1 MKNKQIKIIFLITL
15 TLLCLSLKQVASQ
28 VSINDADNLFY
39 SLNLNGALD
48 SYQKIY
54 KNNKV
59 NVEDRVLAGRKL
71 AYISWHFNND
81 MENAREIIKNT
92 LNFKSY
98 EVYLY
103 SDLIQYESQANNFNK
118 AKEVYQEAILNI
130 TSENKVN
137 FINTTYPNLILY
149 EAIYKIKNN
158 KQIDNLLINDAL
170 NKIKIANKFD
180 PGILKSAKIQLGLA
194 LLAEDGK
201 GALNAWNLYF
211 NISSKQRATRLLAKP
226 QKELFQILFSWYK
239 TDLSAENREKVIINL
254 ANSRFYEF
262 AYVMNLY
269 LPNKSKTDKPA
280 INDITNY
287 YEFCEQIEYRMY
299 AYYQDF
305 ALAKGNKIKEV
316 KKDIKSIQKQLW
328 HELYWEDKT
337 PKFTRGRF
345 YEELYNRFGT
355 KVYSG
360 KFDGYYFYIGGHAIV
375 DTIKTIEQFNKKAEI
390 QFFVLDLR
398 FSNNYWGWF
407 TNNYGFA
414 GYADDAII
422 VKYREPVSSNP
433 LYYWNKLN
441 NIESLSKWKDEIV
454 ILAAQDDSLS
464 KKNTNASLNGI
475 YERIRLNIY
484 SEIIDSL
491 KSVGFQNDE
500 LRKQFI
506 SIYNDIEYNHII
518 NHEGRHVIDFN
529 TLSKVKIILLGNTEI
544 EFRAT
549 LSQIYFSQ
557 YPLLD
562 IKFEIN
568 NTPHGLA
575 NKKLL
580 ELIANWMDQNEEKI
594 KGFDATKPTIPQLDL
609 LTNKQLIKII
619 ESIEPFLN

>member
-1 MKNKQIKIIFLITL
+1 MKFLKTLKIFFLITIS
-15 TLLCLSLKQVASQ
+15 LLYINIKHAVGQ
-28 VSINDADNLFY
+28 VSTNDADNLFY
-39 SLNLNGALD
+39 SLNLNGALN

-54 KNNKV
+54 KNNKAS
-59 NVEDRVLAGRKL
+59 VEDKALAGRKL

-81 MENAREIIKNT
+81 LEKAREIIKST
-92 LNFKSY
+92 LKFKSY

-103 SDLIQYESQANNFNK
+103 SDLIKYESQANKFNK
-118 AKEVYQEAILNI
+118 AKEVYQEALLNI
-130 TSENKVN
+130 TSKNNVN
-137 FINTTYPNLILY
+137 FINIAYSNLILN

-158 KQIDNLLINDAL
+158 QPIDTLLIQDAL
-170 NKIKIANKFD
+170 NKIEITNKFD

-194 LLAEDGK
+194 LLYKDGK
-201 GALNAWNLYF
+201 EALNAWNLYF
-211 NISSKQRATRLLAKP
+211 NISPKRKATLLLAKP
-226 QKELFQILFSWYK
+226 QKELSQILLNWYK
-239 TDLSAENREKVIINL
+239 TDLSAENREKIILNL
-254 ANSRFYEF
+254 ANSKFYEF

-280 INDITNY
+280 INEITNY
-287 YEFCEQIEYRMY
+287 YKFCEQIECCMY
-299 AYYQDF
+299 AYYQDV
-305 ALAKGNKIKEV
+305 ALVNENNIKKV

-328 HELYWEDKT
+328 SKLYWENKI
-337 PKFTRGRF
+337 PKFKRGRF

-355 KVYSG
+355 KVYSS
-360 KFDGYYFYIGGHAIV
+360 KFNGYYFYIGGHAIV

-390 QFFVLDLR
+390 QLFVLDLR

-407 TNNYGFA
+407 TGNYGFA

-422 VKYREPVSSNP
+422 AKYREPASSNP

-441 NIESLSKWKDEIV
+441 NIESLSKWKDDIV
-454 ILAAQDDSLS
+454 ILSAQDDSLS
-464 KKNTNASLNGI
+464 KKNATANLKGI

-491 KSVGFQNDE
+491 KSLGFENDE

-529 TLSKVKIILLGNTEI
+529 TLSKLKLLFLNNAEL

-580 ELIANWMDQNEEKI
+580 ELIANWMEQNKEKI
-594 KGFDATKPTIPQLDL
+594 KGFDASKPTLPQLDL
-609 LTNKQLIKII
+609 LTNKQLKRII
-619 ESIEPFLN
+619 ESIEPF

>member
-1 MKNKQIKIIFLITL
+1 MKNKQIKITFLITL
-15 TLLCLSLKQVASQ
+15 TLLCLSLKQVVSQ
-28 VSINDADNLFY
+28 KSINEADNLFY
-39 SLNLNGALD
+39 SQNFNGALE
-48 SYQKIY
+48 SYKKVY
-54 KNNKV
+54 KSDKANDV
-59 NVEDRVLAGRKL
+59 DRALAGRKL
-71 AYISWHFNND
+71 AFISWHFNND
-81 MENAREIIKNT
+81 LVKAREFLRNSLELKI
-92 LNFKSY
+92 Y
-98 EVYLY
+98 EVYLFG
-103 SDLIQYESQANNFNK
+103 DLIQYETEANNFTE
-118 AKEVYQEAILNI
+118 AKEVYRQALLNI

-137 FINTTYPNLILY
+137 FINIAYSNLILN

-158 KQIDNLLINDAL
+158 QPIDTLLLQDAL
-170 NKIKIANKFD
+170 NKIEIANKFD
-180 PGILKSAKIQLGLA
+180 PGILKSSKIQLGLA
-194 LLAEDGK
+194 LLFKDGK
-201 GALNAWNLYF
+201 EALNAWNLYF
-211 NISSKQRATRLLAKP
+211 NISSQQKATRLLVKP
-226 QKELFQILFSWYK
+226 QKELSQILLNWYK
-239 TDLSAENREKVIINL
+239 TDLSAENREKIILNL

-269 LPNKSKTDKPA
+269 LPNKSKTDNPA

-299 AYYQDF
+299 AYYQDV
-305 ALAKGNKIKEV
+305 ALANENNIKEV

-328 HELYWEDKT
+328 NELSWEDKI
-337 PKFTRGRF
+337 PKFKRGRF

-355 KVYSG
+355 KVYSS
-360 KFDGYYFYIGGHAIV
+360 KFNGYYFYIGGHAIV
-375 DTIKTIEQFNKKAEI
+375 DTIKAIEQFNQKAEI

-407 TNNYGFA
+407 TGNYGFA

-422 VKYREPVSSNP
+422 AKYREPASSNP
-433 LYYWNKLN
+433 IYYWNKLN

-454 ILAAQDDSLS
+454 ILSAQDDSLS
-464 KKNTNASLNGI
+464 KINANANLNGI

-529 TLSKVKIILLGNTEI
+529 TLSKIKLVLLNNAEL

-580 ELIANWMDQNEEKI
+580 ELIANWMEQNEEKI
-594 KGFDATKPTIPQLDL
+594 KGFDATKPTLPQLDL
-609 LTNKQLIKII
+609 LTNKQLKKII